1 LLSVFSKRIKI
12 NAMENTR
19 LSSQILLAC
28 IKSDQDA
35 SRVFTM
41 MCDLPTRL
49 NASGGILACNILKTD
64 EN

>member
-1 LLSVFSKRIKI
+1 
-12 NAMENTR
+12 
-19 LSSQILLAC
+19 
-28 IKSDQDA
+28 
-35 SRVFTM
+35 